1 MRILEQ
7 GIDSESDILAV
18 LTAGS
23 ATNELEIEAVV
34 REICQQVQRD
44 GDQALLELGQRFDSG
59 ELSSIEVD
67 ASEIEAAFHSTPPHI
82 TTALQRAA
90 SNIHRFHEAEKQSS
104 WMTLN
109 GGSTLG
115 QIVRPMESVGIYVPG
130 GKAAYPSTVLMTAIP
145 AAVAGVERV
154 AVATPVAADGSV
166 PRVVL
171 AACHLCGVKQVY
183 KMGGAQALAAFAYGT
198 ATVQR
203 VDKVVGPGNQYVNVA
218 KRLLFG
224 RIGVDSL
231 AGPSEV
237 LIIADAS
244 VPADWIAADLM
255 AQAEHGAESKSI
267 VITWSRVLADK
278 ILSSIGALCRLE
290 PRSEWIS
297 QSLAARGA
305 LIVVE
310 DEVEALRL
318 TNLCAPEHLQLLV
331 GNPQE
336 WIGRVRH
343 AGAIFAGSYSPVPL
357 GDYAAGPSHTLP
369 TGTSARFSSALGVA
383 EFQKRTSLIWYDKN
397 EYAEDAKAA
406 VTLAEAE
413 GLHAHATSLR
423 LRMAED

>member
-1 MRILEQ
+1 
-7 GIDSESDILAV
+7 
-18 LTAGS
+18 
-23 ATNELEIEAVV
+23 
-34 REICQQVQRD
+34 
-44 GDQALLELGQRFDSG
+44 
-59 ELSSIEVD
+59 
-67 ASEIEAAFHSTPPHI
+67 
-82 TTALQRAA
+82 
-90 SNIHRFHEAEKQSS
+90 
-104 WMTLN
+104 
-109 GGSTLG
+109 
-115 QIVRPMESVGIYVPG
+115 
-130 GKAAYPSTVLMTAIP
+130 
-145 AAVAGVERV
+145 
-154 AVATPVAADGSV
+154 
-166 PRVVL
+166 
-171 AACHLCGVKQVY
+171 
-183 KMGGAQALAAFAYGT
+183 MGGAQALAAFAYGT